1 MLAWRKG
8 FYGYLVAA
16 IAFLAYLLAGGSYYS
31 LSVLTPAM
39 LLNYFGN
46 RHFAVLMGIATPIGS
61 VLGTISPLL
70 VGSIKDSGGSCV
82 PAFMGWP
89 FWPSSELRRSFWPCR
104 PQPGMGQP
112 DHRSRRRPASG
123 VFRWPGSGRTKG
135 ASTASCFDL

>member
-70 VGSIKDSGGSCV
+70 VGSIKDSSGSYV
-82 PAFMGWP
+82 PAFV
-89 FWPSSELRRSFWPCR
+89 
-104 PQPGMGQP
+104 GMAILTVIG
-112 DHRSRRRPASG
+112 AAT
-123 VFRWPGSGRTKG
+123 VFLALPPTARNG
-135 ASTASCFDL
+135 AAGP